1 MSLLLRKLKLTS
13 TFWISADKSD
23 AILSRR
29 ILNDES
35 LKALIDQD
43 FIRAINE
50 RKQRLEVALSKLWGV
65 QFPLLMFFV
74 FMLIPISAEVSLFG
88 ISPHNAQG
96 FREIALLI
104 WATVAVHSSYLAVQ
118 KVTLDSLL
126 KAHVTY
132 LAGGNKNVEDAL
144 KLRYGISLIW
154 IPASPKGIFY
164 TRRNAVLFSVFVV
177 TTTLFTLMFFIITSA
192 IPLLALIDT
201 WRHPVF
207 GPWATW
213 VVIVYAILGEVVS
226 ISSVVVSLAPLP
238 QTRIETD
245 KLLAIVQEG
254 LKALQQRSLFSPMP
268 PPPPEDHKE
277 HIS

>member
-1 MSLLLRKLKLTS
+1 M
-13 TFWISADKSD
+13 
-23 AILSRR
+23 
-29 ILNDES
+29 
-35 LKALIDQD
+35 
-43 FIRAINE
+43 
-50 RKQRLEVALSKLWGV
+50 
-65 QFPLLMFFV
+65 
-74 FMLIPISAEVSLFG
+74 
-88 ISPHNAQG
+88 
-96 FREIALLI
+96 
-104 WATVAVHSSYLAVQ
+104 
-118 KVTLDSLL
+118 
-126 KAHVTY
+126 
-132 LAGGNKNVEDAL
+132 
-144 KLRYGISLIW
+144 
-154 IPASPKGIFY
+154 
-164 TRRNAVLFSVFVV
+164 

-201 WRHPVF
+201 WCDPVF